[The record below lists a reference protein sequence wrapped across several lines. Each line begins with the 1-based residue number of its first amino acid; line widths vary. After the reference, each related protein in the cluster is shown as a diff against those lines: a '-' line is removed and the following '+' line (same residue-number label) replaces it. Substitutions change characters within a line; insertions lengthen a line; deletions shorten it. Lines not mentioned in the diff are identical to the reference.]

1 MAVKWEKTEP
11 NTGVL
16 EVEVAAEKFS
26 NALDQAFKKV
36 VKTVA
41 IPGFRKGKVPRKIFE
56 SRYGVESLYQDAL
69 DIVLPSAYSEAVFEA
84 QLQPVDRPQ
93 IDVVQMESG
102 KPLLF
107 KATVTLKP
115 EVELGEYINVPFE
128 DKAFDVTDEM
138 LEDELQKLRNGHAEL
153 HVLEEG
159 EAENGDLLVMDF
171 IGYVNGEEF
180 EGGEAENYQ
189 LELGSGTFVPG
200 FEDQLIGIKAGEDR
214 EITITFPE
222 DYHVKS
228 LAGQEALFKVHVHD
242 IKRKML
248 PELDDDFAKDISE
261 FETLDEMKAD
271 LRHQLEHEAEHQHEH
286 YIEDQII
293 AKVVEN
299 AKVDIPA
306 VMIDDEIDVQ
316 VKEFGSRLEQQGI
329 PLDAYQEFTG
339 TTTDELRNQF
349 REEAERRVKSS
360 LVLEAIAKQENILI
374 TIEEIDLE
382 LQKVADATQLEFN
395 RVKEIV
401 GSRDPEFVGIRS
413 DILSRKTVQFLVEH
427 STQA

>member
-374 TIEEIDLE
+374 AIEEIDLE

>member
-26 NALDQAFKKV
+26 DALDQAFKKV
-36 VKTVA
+36 VKTVS

-93 IDVVQMESG
+93 IDVVQMEAG

-138 LEDELQKLRNGHAEL
+138 LEEELQKLRTGHAEL

-171 IGYVNGEEF
+171 VGFVNGEEF

-200 FEDQLIGIKAGEDR
+200 FEDQLIGVKAGEDR

-222 DYHVKS
+222 EYHVKS

-248 PELDDDFAKDISE
+248 PVLDDDFAKDISE
-261 FETLDEMKAD
+261 FETLDELRAD

-299 AKVDIPA
+299 AKIEIPA

-349 REEAERRVKSS
+349 REEAEHRVKSS

-374 TIEEIDLE
+374 TEEEIDLE

-401 GSRDPEFVGIRS
+401 GSRDPDFVGIRS
-413 DILSRKTVQFLVEH
+413 DILSRKTVQFLVER

>member
-26 NALDQAFKKV
+26 DALDQAFKKV
-36 VKTVA
+36 VKTVT
-41 IPGFRKGKVPRKIFE
+41 IPGFRKGKVPRRIFE

-69 DIVLPSAYSEAVFEA
+69 DIVLPGAYSEAVFES

-93 IDVVQMESG
+93 IDVVQMEAG

-138 LEDELQKLRNGHAEL
+138 LEEELEKLRTGHAEL
-153 HVLEEG
+153 HVLEDG
-159 EAENGDLLVMDF
+159 EAEKGDLLVMDF
-171 IGYVNGEEF
+171 VGYVNGEEF

-189 LELGSGTFVPG
+189 LEIGSGTFVPG

-228 LAGQEALFKVHVHD
+228 LAGQEAIFKVHVHD
-242 IKRKML
+242 IKRKVL

-261 FETLDEMKAD
+261 FETLEELKAD
-271 LRHQLEHEAEHQHEH
+271 VRHQLEHDAEHQHEH

-293 AKVVEN
+293 AKVVED
-299 AKVDIPA
+299 AKIDIPP
-306 VMIDDEIDVQ
+306 VMIEDEIDVQ

-339 TTTDELRNQF
+339 TTSDELRGQF

-360 LVLEAIAKQENILI
+360 LVLEAIATKENILV
-374 TIEEIDLE
+374 TEEEVDLE
-382 LQKVADATQLEFN
+382 LQKVADATQLEFE

-413 DILSRKTVQFLVEH
+413 DILSRKTVQFLVER

>member
-26 NALDQAFKKV
+26 DALDQAFKKV
-36 VKTVA
+36 VKTVS

-93 IDVVQMESG
+93 IDVVQMEAG

-138 LEDELQKLRNGHAEL
+138 LEEELQKLRTGHAEL

-171 IGYVNGEEF
+171 VGFVNGEEF

-200 FEDQLIGIKAGEDR
+200 FEDQLIGVKAGEDR

-222 DYHVKS
+222 EYHVKS

-248 PELDDDFAKDISE
+248 PVLDDDFAKDISE
-261 FETLDEMKAD
+261 FETLDELKAD

-299 AKVDIPA
+299 AKIEIPA

-349 REEAERRVKSS
+349 REEAEHRVKSS

-374 TIEEIDLE
+374 TEEEIDLE

-401 GSRDPEFVGIRS
+401 GSRDPDFVGIRS
-413 DILSRKTVQFLVEH
+413 DILSRKTVQFLVER